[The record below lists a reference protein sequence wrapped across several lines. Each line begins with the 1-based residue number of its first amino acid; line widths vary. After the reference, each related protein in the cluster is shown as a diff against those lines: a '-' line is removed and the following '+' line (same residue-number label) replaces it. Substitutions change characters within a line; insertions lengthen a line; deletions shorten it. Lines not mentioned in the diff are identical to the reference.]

1 MISYPS
7 DNCFAIYGGSGKP
20 HDVQAE
26 YVNYLTHDGAYS
38 GLHLLQKFLNSSAV
52 AQAAGKPMMMF
63 ETNTASCGGFP
74 GASNSFGAAL
84 WGVDYGMQLAFSNFT
99 QALLHVGGQNT
110 YYNVSPNNNRLYRLL
125 TRSQLPARYS

>member
-1 MISYPS
+1 
-7 DNCFAIYGGSGKP
+7 
-20 HDVQAE
+20 
-26 YVNYLTHDGAYS
+26 
-38 GLHLLQKFLNSSAV
+38 
-52 AQAAGKPMMMF
+52 MMMF

>member
-1 MISYPS
+1 
-7 DNCFAIYGGSGKP
+7 
-20 HDVQAE
+20 
-26 YVNYLTHDGAYS
+26 
-38 GLHLLQKFLNSSAV
+38 
-52 AQAAGKPMMMF
+52 MMMF

-99 QALLHVGGQNT
+99 HALLHVGGQNT